1 MDKEDRQEIER
12 IESIIKTALLS
23 EFDYV
28 RKSKR
33 EEEEACPSIDFSSKE
48 QRQSITRIKALLW
61 RTFKLSDIR
70 KWTDKSESD
79 DMLIL
84 EVLDRM
90 AKAGRLKF
98 LQIQYLRSMKAGD
111 VLFHIELG
119 QGWSSFSPTDRKS
132 EVVRLYSNDPL
143 KKSERDECILN
154 IKAGVESIW
163 ERQEKQREATYGKID
178 LSLESRV
185 HREKVMADY
194 ELGAAQIRTAQALE
208 EKKDEKKLL

>member
-1 MDKEDRQEIER
+1 MDKKDLKEIKR
-12 IESIIKTALLS
+12 IESIIEKALLS
-23 EFDYV
+23 EYDFIRTD
-28 RKSKR
+28 SKR

-61 RTFKLSDIR
+61 RAFKLSDIR

-119 QGWSSFSPTDRKS
+119 QG
-132 EVVRLYSNDPL
+132 
-143 KKSERDECILN
+143 
-154 IKAGVESIW
+154 
-163 ERQEKQREATYGKID
+163 
-178 LSLESRV
+178 
-185 HREKVMADY
+185 
-194 ELGAAQIRTAQALE
+194 
-208 EKKDEKKLL
+208 